1 MNKVT
6 LIGFIGKD
14 AELRYTTTGNAV
26 ADFSVA
32 TSESYKDKDGNKN
45 EKTTWHNIV
54 IFGKRAEGVT
64 PFLKK
69 GTRIAVVGK
78 INNQTYD
85 KADGTKGYSSKIVV
99 SDIELLSKKDGKDG
113 SDVEMDEEHTGDTD
127 EIPF

>member
-14 AELRYTTTGNAV
+14 AELRYTTTENAV
-26 ADFSVA
+26 AGFSVA

-54 IFGKRAEGVT
+54 IFGKRAEGLT

-78 INNQTYD
+78 IDNQTYD